1 MSDREL
7 ATVLYSLRCFQEM
20 READANSKEDETGII
35 DACGFFAEHEPLTDE
50 EIDALCEKLNA
61 PAAPA
66 NELVQNLRAWA
77 EKFQKDNY
85 FAYSGL
91 ITLAH
96 KFEKAF
102 ESK

>member
-1 MSDREL
+1 MNEREL
-7 ATVLYSLRCFQEM
+7 ATTLAALRYWQQDMIDIQDQDEDNWM
-20 READANSKEDETGII
+20 ADSTHFEK
-35 DACGFFAEHEPLTDE
+35 HQPLTVE

-61 PAAPA
+61 PESEPH
-66 NELVQNLRAWA
+66 ELVRNLRAWA